1 MVRSYF
7 AARVSFAQGEQ
18 AAIACSSGTKHARS
32 AGLVAPAA
40 CAALAPQ
47 RSMSVRGVA
56 AAMSAAALLVAC
68 GGGSGAAPAGAPAA
82 LGASAAAARP
92 AGPPPAPVGFVTVET
107 GRVAIN
113 TELPGRLEAWRV
125 AQVRA
130 RVPGIVKKRIFT
142 EGSEVR
148 EGQALYQLDDAPY
161 RATLESAQANQ
172 ARAEANLLQARTTLE
187 RNEPLVA
194 AKAIS
199 QTEWVASQTAVKL
212 AEADVASSKAAVT
225 TARLNLDYAA
235 VTAPLS
241 GRIGRALVNEGAL
254 VGQGEA
260 TQLAL
265 IQQIHPLYINF
276 TLSATEVMKL
286 RSAWDAGQLKK
297 VPAGQTPGAA
307 AGSGAALQVVL
318 EDGSAYA
325 RPGRL
330 LFSDLS
336 VDPGTGQVSLRAELP
351 NPERRLLPGLYV
363 KVRLVL
369 AQADGA
375 VLLPQQAVTRSAAG
389 DSVLVIGEGNVPAP
403 RPVKVAGS
411 QAGPQGSQWV
421 ISSGLVAG
429 DRVVV
434 DGFQK
439 IRPKAPVTPVPWT
452 PGGKPPAQG
461 GPGGPAGAAPAGAGA
476 SGAAGGA
483 AGSGSG
489 AALGA
494 AGASANGAASR

>member
-1 MVRSYF
+1 MRVF
-7 AARVSFAQGEQ
+7 AAVLS
-18 AAIACSSGTKHARS
+18 T
-32 AGLVAPAA
+32 
-40 CAALAPQ
+40 
-47 RSMSVRGVA
+47 
-56 AAMSAAALLVAC
+56 AALLAAC
-68 GGGSGAAPAGAPAA
+68 GGGSGSAPAGAPAA
-82 LGASAAAARP
+82 SGPSAAAARP
-92 AGPPPAPVGFVTVET
+92 VGPPPAPVGFVTVET

-130 RVPGIVKKRIFT
+130 RVPGIVKKRVFT

-187 RNEPLVA
+187 RNEPLAA

-212 AEADVASSKAAVT
+212 AEADVASSKATVT

-276 TLSATEVMKL
+276 TLSAAEVMKL
-286 RSAWDAGQLKK
+286 RGAWDAGQLKK
-297 VPAGQTPGAA
+297 APAGQTPGAA
-307 AGSGAALQVVL
+307 AGPGAALQVVL
-318 EDGSAYA
+318 EDGSAYPL
-325 RPGRL
+325 PGRL

-375 VLLPQQAVTRSAAG
+375 VLLPQQAVTRSPAG
-389 DSVLVIGEGNVPAP
+389 DTVLVIGEGNVPAP

-411 QAGPQGSQWV
+411 QMGALGSQWV

-452 PGGKPPAQG
+452 PGGKPPGQG
-461 GPGGPAGAAPAGAGA
+461 GPG
-476 SGAAGGA
+476 GAAGGA
-483 AGSGSG
+483 AAGAPASSPAAASAIAG
-489 AALGA
+489 AASATTAGGQA
-494 AGASANGAASR
+494 ATGVKPVAATPANGAASR

>member
-1 MVRSYF
+1 V
-7 AARVSFAQGEQ
+7 ADQ
-18 AAIACSSGTKHARS
+18 AAAYTPGHAQ
-32 AGLVAPAA
+32 
-40 CAALAPQ
+40 ALAVQ
-47 RSMSVRGVA
+47 
-56 AAMSAAALLVAC
+56 SADVALLLSKRATGVRQRTSLMLGAAWVTLLLAAC
-68 GGGSGAAPAGAPAA
+68 GGSTGTPAGGAPAA
-82 LGASAAAARP
+82 SGAAASGAAARP
-92 AGPPPAPVGFVTVET
+92 AGPPPAPVGVVTVET

-130 RVPGIVKKRIFT
+130 RVPGIVKKRVFT

-161 RATLESAQANQ
+161 RAALESALANQ
-172 ARAEANLLQARTTLE
+172 ARAEANLAQGRTTLE
-187 RNEPLVA
+187 RNEPLA
-194 AKAIS
+194 AARAIS

-235 VTAPLS
+235 VTAPLG

-276 TLSATEVMKL
+276 TLSASEVMRL
-286 RSAWDAGQLKK
+286 RGAWDAGQLKK
-297 VPAGQTPGAA
+297 APAGQTPG
-307 AGSGAALQVVL
+307 GTGGPGAALQVVL
-318 EDGSAYA
+318 EDGSTYPM
-325 RPGRL
+325 PGRL

-369 AQADGA
+369 AQAEGA
-375 VLLPQQAVTRSAAG
+375 VLLPQQAVTRSPAG
-389 DSVLVIGEGNVPAP
+389 DTVLVIGEDNVPVP

-411 QAGPQGSQWV
+411 QSGPQGSQWV
-421 ISSGLVAG
+421 ISSGLSAG
-429 DRVVV
+429 ERVVV

-439 IRPKAPVTPVPWT
+439 IRPKSPVSPVPWT
-452 PGGKPPAQG
+452 PGGKPP
-461 GPGGPAGAAPAGAGA
+461 GPGAPGSAAPAGAASAGAMGGSGASSPAGTGPAPGAASA
-476 SGAAGGA
+476 SGAA
-483 AGSGSG
+483 
-489 AALGA
+489 
-494 AGASANGAASR
+494 SR

>member
-1 MVRSYF
+1 V
-7 AARVSFAQGEQ
+7 
-18 AAIACSSGTKHARS
+18 
-32 AGLVAPAA
+32 LV
-40 CAALAPQ
+40 CALA
-47 RSMSVRGVA
+47 A
-56 AAMSAAALLVAC
+56 AVLVVAC
-68 GGGSGAAPAGAPAA
+68 GGGTGGAAPAAS
-82 LGASAAAARP
+82 GASGAAARP
-92 AGPPPAPVGFVTVET
+92 AGPPPAPVGFVVVET

-130 RVPGIVKKRIFT
+130 RVPGIVKKRVFT

-161 RATLESAQANQ
+161 RAALESAQANL
-172 ARAEANLLQARTTLE
+172 ARAEASLLQARATLD
-187 RNEPLVA
+187 RNEPLAA

-199 QTEWVASQTAVKL
+199 QTEWVSNQTAVKL
-212 AEADVASSKAAVT
+212 AEADVASTRAAIT

-235 VTAPLS
+235 ITAPLS

-286 RSAWDAGQLKK
+286 RGAWDAGQLKK
-297 VPAGQTPGAA
+297 APPNQAPGSAGGP
-307 AGSGAALQVVL
+307 GAALQVVL
-318 EDGSAYA
+318 EDGSSYPL
-325 RPGRL
+325 PGRL

-336 VDPGTGQVSLRAELP
+336 VDPGTGQVLLRAELP

-375 VLLPQQAVTRSAAG
+375 VLLPQQAVTRSPAG
-389 DSVLVIGEGNVPAP
+389 DTVLVIGEGNVPAP

-411 QAGPQGSQWV
+411 QMGALGSQWV

-429 DRVVV
+429 ERVVV

-439 IRPKAPVTPVPWT
+439 IRPKSPVTPVPWT
-452 PGGKPPAQG
+452 PGGKPS
-461 GPGGPAGAAPAGAGA
+461 GPGGPGA
-476 SGAAGGA
+476 SMGGA
-483 AGSGSG
+483 AASGTAGAPSG
-489 AALGA
+489 AGA